1 MFSNQVNKATQKGTK
16 IIILTDDNI
25 NTLDTN
31 KTNYLYNAELKMALQ
46 DMIIQNTLTI
56 YNELPTFFG
65 STFSNTCIDHII
77 SNTPEKISNIIII

>member
-1 MFSNQVNKATQKGTK
+1 MFSNQVKKATEKGTK

-31 KTNYLYNAELKMALQ
+31 KTNYLYNSELKMALQ

-56 YNELPTFFG
+56 HNKLSTFFR

-77 SNTPEKISNIIII
+77 